1 MAELLQSDSRACHE
15 GASGSWLYAGFRL
28 GKRLCGPSSDGASN
42 SGSGQIDT
50 NGFCVAFL
58 TMHNG
63 QPASL
68 AERPHIL

>member
-1 MAELLQSDSRACHE
+1 MKAQAEHE

-50 NGFCVAFL
+50 NEFCVVFL
-58 TMHNG
+58 TTHNG
-63 QPASL
+63 HPASL
-68 AERPHIL
+68 AERLHIL